1 MNIVLILLTLFDK
14 LTLMSKRPSFFL
26 SLSYLFMATCLWIS
40 PVYAQEN
47 DEEVPMAVPV
57 EDEIVNTVKLG
68 GEKGDTA
75 SGQAEGA
82 PIAPD
87 YDAPINKEGIAI
99 PKLDEITKKPL
110 SRPASD
116 AAREAFATTRKNAR
130 TISVKIPA
138 PRGQITDRLG
148 EPLAQSEVAYQFAI
162 RFGQFENQKPEYI
175 LAVGRK
181 AIHEANTALEQFHKS
196 KIKPSKQVKA
206 TRGSNK
212 KKAATTEPLDASP
225 TSIFTL
231 TDEQLLSHYKHR
243 RWLPLPISGMLDS
256 RTADA
261 LKSTPSKAQCLELL
275 PVYIRSY
282 PQKHIG
288 AHPIGYVGSASKLPT
303 GPINH
308 NDPLFESFEGRAGYE
323 KFFNNILTGRDGI
336 WRLMFDEEGNKILDE
351 LQQKPKPGGAVVTTI
366 NLKWQIAAE
375 KAFAANKARRGAMV
389 VIDCQTG
396 EILVMASAPS
406 FDPNIF
412 IPNISQKDYD
422 TLRNDP
428 NNPLVSRA
436 FAGQYP
442 PASTFKAVTVL
453 AGLNAHVITESS
465 SLYCPAFLNI
475 GGHTFNNWSKKSAG
489 SINCISALAMSNNPF
504 MYQIGMKM
512 GAHNLLTPARRLG
525 FGSRPE
531 LPLDATAGLIP
542 TEEMMIRNFGRG
554 FKDGDL
560 ANMAIGQGMLLATP
574 LQVAH
579 GMAGIANGNIL
590 PKLQLIRQILDP
602 DGNVIFDMQPEA
614 QSSLSDMSEYCAI
627 VRKGMRAVIQGGTG
641 SRAAISYASMGGK
654 TGTAQWGKESEERRL
669 AWFAGFMPYENPRFA
684 YAVLYEGAPHEK
696 IGGGAIAAPIVKAF
710 FESIK
715 ADVKEMIKP
724 PSEPK
729 PANAQSPATPS
740 PSTVNPTAPASP
752 SPNVPIATP
761 AWANDTT
768 PKPASPSRPSGK
780 IEEIDDSA
788 EQRQQAL
795 KPIEVLQTPESFAT
809 PNNDSHT
816 PQETPDDDEIPAA
829 IPVD

>member
-1 MNIVLILLTLFDK
+1 MNIALILEMLFAK
-14 LTLMSKRPSFFL
+14 LSLMPKTPFFL
-26 SLSYLFMATCLWIS
+26 RFFGSLFIATCLWIS
-40 PVYAQEN
+40 PTYAQEN

-75 SGQAEGA
+75 SGQTEGA

-99 PKLDEITKKPL
+99 PKLDAITKKPL

-175 LAVGRK
+175 LAVARK
-181 AIHEANTALEQFHKS
+181 AIHEATLAVEQFHQSNTKAPKPTRTVKS
-196 KIKPSKQVKA
+196 SSKKRTPVEPVE
-206 TRGSNK
+206 
-212 KKAATTEPLDASP
+212 AAPK
-225 TSIFTL
+225 SIFTL
-231 TDEQLLSHYKHR
+231 TDEQLLDHYKHR
-243 RWLPLPISGMLDS
+243 RWLPLPISGILNAK
-256 RTADA
+256 TADA
-261 LKSTPSKAQCLELL
+261 LKNTPGKAQCLELL

-282 PQKHIG
+282 PQKQIG

-366 NLKWQIAAE
+366 NLKWQLAAE

-422 TLRNDP
+422 ALRNDP

-453 AGLNAHVITESS
+453 AGLNAHVITEAS

-475 GGHTFNNWSKKSAG
+475 GGHTFNNWNKKAAG
-489 SINCISALAMSNNPF
+489 SLNCISALAMSNNPF
-504 MYQIGMKM
+504 MYQIGIKM
-512 GAHNLLTPARRLG
+512 GAQNLLTPARRLG

-614 QSSLSDMSEYCAI
+614 QSSLTDMSEYCAI
-627 VRKGMRAVIQGGTG
+627 VRKGMKAVIQGGTG

-715 ADVKEMIKP
+715 ADVKEIIKP
-724 PSEPK
+724 TSESK
-729 PANAQSPATPS
+729 PANPQ
-740 PSTVNPTAPASP
+740 NPTGVKPAMPLPPNP
-752 SPNVPIATP
+752 SLPITNP
-761 AWANDTT
+761 AWADDAQ
-768 PKPASPSRPSGK
+768 PAPTSPARQSGQ

-788 EQRQQAL
+788 EQEKSTL
-795 KPIEVLQTPESFAT
+795 KPIEVLRTPQSFAT
-809 PNNDSHT
+809 PNNNSNPPQAT
-816 PQETPDDDEIPAA
+816 PVDEEIPAA
-829 IPVD
+829 IPVN